1 MKGVVEVEGSGTD
14 VLRSRSSFGGSSLR
28 LRDARAK
35 DCCPTPPLS
44 GDENLSSLDTKS
56 SEKKAPRSPSQ
67 VKYCTPSFLPSHKVC
82 ESRRSSY
89 FSS

>member
-1 MKGVVEVEGSGTD
+1 MLGLGGGVKGVVEVEGSGTN
-14 VLRSRSSFGGSSLR
+14 VLRLRSSFGGSSLR

-44 GDENLSSLDTKS
+44 GEKNLSSLDTKS

-67 VKYCTPSFLPSHKVC
+67 LGEVLHAILLTIT
-82 ESRRSSY
+82 
-89 FSS
+89 